1 MLKRRAMSGE
11 IPVSTFIYV
20 DNGVGRAT
28 RYWLDARPAEE
39 ASAPPILSASAFCQE
54 PVMYRVHD
62 SVFKRVLEYDQRVV
76 EAYQEYV
83 KYQL

>member
-1 MLKRRAMSGE
+1 
-11 IPVSTFIYV
+11 
-20 DNGVGRAT
+20 
-28 RYWLDARPAEE
+28 
-39 ASAPPILSASAFCQE
+39 
-54 PVMYRVHD
+54 MYRVHD